1 MAKTVFHGILATG
14 RTRADA
20 VNNYRLLALGKGAT
34 GHISEDGSI
43 AFIASASDAQNR
55 FNPATG
61 DMDLEDNPG
70 LLESVEFAA
79 HSSDQV
85 EVNHYI
91 CKNSCG
97 THILADSDTLVSFCP
112 RCTAELSLSEDDE
125 EVDSGDGSESE
136 GEDEDDGDEDEH
148 SDTQPEPEDG
158 SEEDEDAASED
169 ETSESSDEEFSYTV
183 VAADFQTAVRQFTAG
198 LLENGVSVSGDKP
211 YTTHYVVC
219 SSDSC
224 GMHIISEA
232 HPTQCPVC
240 LSAVVEPDPDEIP
253 SNLSLDSESEDLGD
267 AGGLPSGDEDEGED
281 EDDAGAT
288 EGEGGEGED
297 DGADPEPEDDQES
310 ESSNSLNV
318 MDDEDEDKG
327 DGEGEVDGDDTEAG
341 EDEDKGD
348 GEADAKPTNK
358 DLKVLSSGTTSLSA
372 DLLTGDDADKLDL
385 SYSSNVAGK
394 AAWVA
399 FYEGRPVALAREE
412 DAGKNADV
420 FNTATFGNAVIA
432 TAKVGGVKPALAE
445 LGFKYV
451 DFPVSVSAEVDK
463 LVAQKVGEREA
474 SLSAE
479 QENFKQ
485 QFLACLA
492 TAAVGLNRGFFAELR
507 NPLKEAMWNALS
519 SAGIHNPEVLIDR
532 AFGAHADDYH
542 RVLFA
547 QASELASKP
556 EEVRNEMAKAV
567 MGTSYQSV
575 SSSADRSNLEAR
587 LAGLGVSVSSD
598 TQEPAQAS
606 DKKQPS
612 QAPAADDFR
621 SRSQAVLST
630 LGRRP

>member
-20 VNNYRLLALGKGAT
+20 VNNYRLLALGKGAA

-55 FNPATG
+55 FNPTTG

-70 LLESVEFAA
+70 LLENVEFAA

-97 THILADSDTLVSFCP
+97 AHILADSDTLVSYCP
-112 RCTAELSLSEDDE
+112 HCTAELSLSED
-125 EVDSGDGSESE
+125 
-136 GEDEDDGDEDEH
+136 EDEDEEDGDGDTVADGEGEGEH
-148 SDTQPEPEDG
+148 SDPQPEPEDG
-158 SEEDEDAASED
+158 SEED

-183 VAADFQTAVRQFTAG
+183 VAADFQTAVRQFTVG
-198 LLENGVSVSGDKP
+198 LLENGVSVSGDQP

-224 GMHIISEA
+224 GMHIISET

-253 SNLSLDSESEDLGD
+253 SNLELDPESESEDLGD
-267 AGGLPSGDEDEGED
+267 AGGLPSGDGDEDEDEG
-281 EDDAGAT
+281 
-288 EGEGGEGED
+288 
-297 DGADPEPEDDQES
+297 DGAEPEPEPEDDPES

-318 MDDEDEDKG
+318 MDEEGDG
-327 DGEGEVDGDDTEAG
+327 DGEGESDGADPEDG
-341 EDEDKGD
+341 EDEDKGV
-348 GEADAKPTNK
+348 GEADAKPANK

-492 TAAVGLNRGFFAELR
+492 TAAVGLNRGFFADLR

-598 TQEPAQAS
+598 TQEPAPA
-606 DKKQPS
+606 KKQQPA

-630 LGRRP
+630 LGRRA